1 MMRHQSLRPINR
13 IKHVV
18 DFSQTLTAGVN
29 LTLNLV
35 SANDD
40 PVIGQTAQVLTGS
53 TVNAIYLKVEVASNE
68 TDAGAI
74 PNCYMF
80 VAKNPG
86 DNLTLPSPNTVGG
99 NDNKK
104 FIIHQEMVM
113 LNNLAG
119 GNPRVLFNGVIVIP
133 RGYRRFGPA
142 DKLVLSLRSTAVNI
156 TSCVQCHYKEFR

>member
-1 MMRHQSLRPINR
+1 MRHRQSLRPINR

-74 PNCYMF
+74 PNVYMF

-142 DKLVLSLRSTAVNI
+142 DKLVLGIRSTAVNI